1 MSTLDSSFP
10 LYASKEIGYPWHPT
24 ALVIVILGKMHSFSS
39 LINEIGKWSLFE
51 LLPANLSKPPCLM
64 LLQGVFIIANENM
77 KKLVFLLKNSN
88 SSSEVIDMFEMMYE
102 NGSAHFADLTRLL
115 LQIKDEVLR
124 NSTWS
129 TSSNFEERV
138 LKRFAIS
145 GRVNRLIIK
154 VDEFNESIDRLK
166 ELLKE
171 KDENNEKEEG
181 EGEGRGGGK
190 VKGEGKDGD
199 DEEYKEAQKMW
210 EKLEKYQRTK

>member
-1 MSTLDSSFP
+1 
-10 LYASKEIGYPWHPT
+10 
-24 ALVIVILGKMHSFSS
+24 
-39 LINEIGKWSLFE
+39 
-51 LLPANLSKPPCLM
+51 
-64 LLQGVFIIANENM
+64 
-77 KKLVFLLKNSN
+77 
-88 SSSEVIDMFEMMYE
+88 MYE

-145 GRVNRLIIK
+145 ERVNRLIIK

-210 EKLEKYQRTK
+210 EEMEKYQRTK